1 MANNDNPHLACPY
14 TDCGSSDAFNWNDDG
29 YGHCHSCG
37 NSYPMKNMPSVFD
50 WAKKDYP
57 LKEKRNPMD
66 IPIKNTSFENI
77 RSIDPKVCELYGIQL
92 QLGADGK
99 PVRYAFKYPHTVKY
113 RMYDDK
119 SKSWIKDKGVG
130 MNHFFGPSA
139 NANTSQKLYLTEG
152 EFDAASLY
160 QILGQ
165 TFPVLS
171 LPSASIGDK
180 FIKANHQYLSTFK
193 EIVYAGELD
202 DAGRRAADK
211 LYQAFPEKFYYV
223 PMSKHKDAN
232 DFLMKGDANDLMWSA
247 RKPQRYSPENFFCSD
262 QDVEDAILN
271 ENPYEYIPTGHAAL
285 DEKIRGMVKGGL
297 TFIKAPRGT
306 GKTEVVRYFETGLLK
321 NDDTRV
327 ALLHMEEMKS
337 MTYRAMATYAL
348 GINVRTKD
356 DARENNISEKDVLIA
371 AKEATQGE
379 RTIVFEMMSHDDPLK
394 LLDYV
399 RLAATVYGAGYIFID
414 HVQRLAYLSNSG
426 VDGATS
432 TLTTIGSR
440 MAQLA
445 KELNIGV
452 VFISQVNDDGRTKY
466 AASLEEEAIICIKLE
481 RDVETYDEVLQNT
494 TDFIVDKNR
503 PFAKLGKAGSVYYD
517 PDTTILTQE
526 VPTIRS
532 DMAA

>member
-1 MANNDNPHLACPY
+1 
-14 TDCGSSDAFNWNDDG
+14 
-29 YGHCHSCG
+29 
-37 NSYPMKNMPSVFD
+37 
-50 WAKKDYP
+50 
-57 LKEKRNPMD
+57 
-66 IPIKNTSFENI
+66 
-77 RSIDPKVCELYGIQL
+77 
-92 QLGADGK
+92 
-99 PVRYAFKYPHTVKY
+99 
-113 RMYDDK
+113 
-119 SKSWIKDKGVG
+119 
-130 MNHFFGPSA
+130 
-139 NANTSQKLYLTEG
+139 
-152 EFDAASLY
+152 
-160 QILGQ
+160 
-165 TFPVLS
+165 
-171 LPSASIGDK
+171 
-180 FIKANHQYLSTFK
+180 
-193 EIVYAGELD
+193 
-202 DAGRRAADK
+202 
-211 LYQAFPEKFYYV
+211 
-223 PMSKHKDAN
+223 MSKHKDAN